1 MKRKAGVGMRV
12 LIAEDEV
19 GLAKGLKFLLEKN
32 NFTVD
37 MVHNGADALA
47 YAESVAYDAIV
58 LDIMM
63 PKKDGLSVLT
73 ELRQAGSR
81 VPVMLLTARA
91 EIEDRVEGL
100 DRGADDYLPKPFAT
114 QEFLARV
121 RALVRRSAGYADKT
135 LSFGNA
141 RLDCAGYELRCGDSA
156 VRLNN
161 KEFQVLELFFR
172 HPRRVFS
179 SEHIMDKLWSLESDA
194 GIEVVWT
201 YIGFVRKK
209 LKSVGADVEIRT
221 VRGAGYALEEQ
232 TC

>member
-1 MKRKAGVGMRV
+1 MRV

-19 GLAKGLKFLLEKN
+19 SLARGLKYLLEKN

-37 MVHNGADALA
+37 IVHNGIDALQ
-47 YAESVAYDAIV
+47 YFETIAYDAVI

-63 PKKDGLSVLT
+63 PGKDGLSVLT
-73 ELRQAGSR
+73 EIRRTGSS
-81 VPVMLLTARA
+81 VPVMMLTAKTGV
-91 EIEDRVEGL
+91 EDRVEGL

-121 RALVRRSAGYADKT
+121 KALVRRNAGYTGKVI
-135 LSFGNA
+135 S
-141 RLDCAGYELRCGDSA
+141 CGSTMT
-156 VRLNN
+156 RLNN

-172 HPRRVFS
+172 HPHHVFS
-179 SEHIMDKLWSLESDA
+179 SEVIMDKLWSLESDA

-209 LKSVGADVEIRT
+209 LRSIGADVDIRT
-221 VRGAGYALEEQ
+221 VRGAGYSLEELP
-232 TC
+232 C

>member
-1 MKRKAGVGMRV
+1 MRV

-37 MVHNGADALA
+37 IVHDGVDALA
-47 YAESVAYDAIV
+47 CCDSVAYDAVI

-73 ELRQAGSR
+73 ELRERGSA
-81 VPVMLLTARA
+81 VPVMLLTAKA
-91 EIEDRVEGL
+91 EIEDRVAGL
-100 DRGADDYLPKPFAT
+100 DCGADDYLPKPFAT

-121 RALVRRSAGYADKT
+121 RALVRRNAGYSGKT
-135 LSFGNA
+135 LSFGSTC
-141 RLDCAGYELRCGDSA
+141 LDCGSYELRCGDSA

-172 HPRRVFS
+172 HPRQVFS
-179 SEHIMDKLWSLESDA
+179 SEHLIDKLWNLEADV
-194 GIEVVWT
+194 GIDVVWT

-209 LKSVGADVEIRT
+209 LRSVGADVEIRT

-232 TC
+232 PC

>member
-1 MKRKAGVGMRV
+1 MRI

-37 MVHNGADALA
+37 MVHNGVDALA
-47 YAESVAYDAIV
+47 YAEGVSYDAIV

-73 ELRQAGSR
+73 ELRQKGSG

-121 RALVRRSAGYADKT
+121 RALVRRNAGYTDKT
-135 LSFGNA
+135 LSFGNT
-141 RLDCAGYELRCGDSA
+141 RLDCGRYELRCGESA

-172 HPRRVFS
+172 HPHHVFS
-179 SEHIMDKLWSLESDA
+179 SEHIMDKLWNLEA
-194 GIEVVWT
+194 EVGIDVVWT
-201 YIGFVRKK
+201 YIGIVRKK
-209 LKSVGADVEIRT
+209 LRSVGADVEIRT

-232 TC
+232 SC

>member
-1 MKRKAGVGMRV
+1 M

-37 MVHNGADALA
+37 IVHDGVDALA
-47 YAESVAYDAIV
+47 CCDSVAYDAVI

-63 PKKDGLSVLT
+63 PKKDGLSVLA
-73 ELRQAGSR
+73 ELREKGSA
-81 VPVMLLTARA
+81 VPVMLLTAKA
-91 EIEDRVEGL
+91 EIEDRVAGL
-100 DRGADDYLPKPFAT
+100 DCGADDYLPKPFAT

-121 RALVRRSAGYADKT
+121 RALVRRNAGYSGKT
-135 LSFGNA
+135 LSFGSTC
-141 RLDCAGYELRCGDSA
+141 LDCGSYELRCGDSA

-172 HPRRVFS
+172 HPRQVFS
-179 SEHIMDKLWSLESDA
+179 SEHLMDKLWNLEADV
-194 GIEVVWT
+194 GIDVVWT

-209 LKSVGADVEIRT
+209 LRSVGADVEIRT

-232 TC
+232 PC

>member
-1 MKRKAGVGMRV
+1 MRM

-37 MVHNGADALA
+37 IVHDGVDALA
-47 YAESVAYDAIV
+47 CCDSVAYDAVI

-63 PKKDGLSVLT
+63 PKKDGLSVLA
-73 ELRQAGSR
+73 ELREKGSA
-81 VPVMLLTARA
+81 VPVMLLTAKA
-91 EIEDRVEGL
+91 EIEDRVAGL
-100 DRGADDYLPKPFAT
+100 DCGADDYLPKPFAT

-121 RALVRRSAGYADKT
+121 RALVRRNAGYSGKT
-135 LSFGNA
+135 LSFGSTC
-141 RLDCAGYELRCGDSA
+141 LDCGSYELRCGDSA

-172 HPRRVFS
+172 HPRQVFS
-179 SEHIMDKLWSLESDA
+179 SEHLMDKLWNLEADV
-194 GIEVVWT
+194 GIDVVWT

-209 LKSVGADVEIRT
+209 LRSVGADVEIRT

-232 TC
+232 PC

>member
-1 MKRKAGVGMRV
+1 MRV

-19 GLAKGLKFLLEKN
+19 SLARGLKFLLEKSS
-32 NFTVD
+32 FTVD
-37 MVHNGADALA
+37 LVHNGIDALD
-47 YAESVAYDAIV
+47 YLKQVAYDAVV

-63 PKKDGLSVLT
+63 PGKDGLTVLT
-73 ELRQAGSR
+73 ELRESGSA
-81 VPVMLLTARA
+81 VPVMMLTAKA

-100 DRGADDYLPKPFAT
+100 NRGADDYLPKPFAT

-121 RALVRRSAGYADKT
+121 KALARRSTGYAEKVI
-135 LSFGNA
+135 SFGNT
-141 RLDCAGYELRCGDSA
+141 RLDCGSYELSCGNET

-172 HPRRVFS
+172 NPRYVFS

-194 GIEVVWT
+194 GIDVVWT

-209 LKSVGADVEIRT
+209 LRNIGADVEIRT
-221 VRGAGYALEEQ
+221 VRGAGYALEEL

>member
-1 MKRKAGVGMRV
+1 MRI

-37 MVHNGADALA
+37 MVHNGEDALA

-73 ELRQAGSR
+73 ELRQAGSS
-81 VPVMLLTARA
+81 VPVMLLTAKA

-121 RALVRRSAGYADKT
+121 RALVRRNAGYTDKT
-135 LSFGNA
+135 LSFGDA
-141 RLDCAGYELRCGDSA
+141 CLDCGSYELRCGDRA
-156 VRLNN
+156 VKLNN

-179 SEHIMDKLWSLESDA
+179 SEHIMDKLWNLDSDV
-194 GIEVVWT
+194 GIDVVWT

-209 LKSVGADVEIRT
+209 LRSVGAGVEIRT

>member
-1 MKRKAGVGMRV
+1 MRV

-32 NFTVD
+32 GFAADV
-37 MVHNGADALA
+37 VHNGVDALNWC
-47 YAESVAYDAIV
+47 ESVPYDAVV

-63 PKKDGLSVLT
+63 PGKDGLSVLT
-73 ELRQAGSR
+73 ELREKGSS
-81 VPVMLLTARA
+81 VPVMLLTAKA

-121 RALVRRSAGYADKT
+121 RALARRNAGYAQKQIA
-135 LSFGNA
+135 FGNT
-141 RLDCAGYELRCGDSA
+141 RLDCGSYELSCGSET

-172 HPRRVFS
+172 HPHQVFS
-179 SEHIMDKLWSLESDA
+179 SEHIMDRLWSPESDA
-194 GIEVVWT
+194 GIDVVWT

-209 LKSVGADVEIRT
+209 LKSIGADVEIRT
-221 VRGAGYALEEQ
+221 VRGAGYALEELP
-232 TC
+232 C

>member
-1 MKRKAGVGMRV
+1 MRV

-19 GLAKGLKFLLEKN
+19 SLAKGLKFLLEKN

-37 MVHNGADALA
+37 IVHNGLDALD
-47 YAESVAYDAIV
+47 YLESVAYDAVI

-63 PKKDGLSVLT
+63 PGMDGLSVLT
-73 ELRQAGSR
+73 EIREKGSS
-81 VPVMLLTARA
+81 VPVMMLTAKA
-91 EIEDRVEGL
+91 EIEDRVAGL
-100 DRGADDYLPKPFAT
+100 DRGADDYLAKPFAT

-121 RALVRRSAGYADKT
+121 RALVRRNTGYAEKI
-135 LSFGNA
+135 LSFGNT
-141 RLDCAGYELRCGDSA
+141 RLDCGRYELGCDDRT

-172 HPRRVFS
+172 HPHHVFS
-179 SEHIMDKLWSLESDA
+179 TEHIMDKLWNLEADV
-194 GIEVVWT
+194 GMDVVWT

-209 LKSVGADVEIRT
+209 LKGIGADVEIRT

-232 TC
+232 IC

>member
-1 MKRKAGVGMRV
+1 MRI

-32 NFTVD
+32 NYTVD
-37 MVHNGADALA
+37 VVHDGVDALA
-47 YAESVAYDAIV
+47 YLEGVAYDAVV

-73 ELRQAGSR
+73 ELRERGSS
-81 VPVMLLTARA
+81 VPVMLLTAKA
-91 EIEDRVEGL
+91 EIEDRVAGL

-121 RALVRRSAGYADKT
+121 RALVRRNAGYQDKS
-135 LSFGNA
+135 LVFGNA
-141 RLDCAGYELRCGDSA
+141 CLDCGSYELRCGQEA

-172 HPRRVFS
+172 HPHHVFS

-209 LKSVGADVEIRT
+209 LKSIGADVEIRT
-221 VRGAGYALEEQ
+221 VRGAGYALELQ

>member
-1 MKRKAGVGMRV
+1 MRV

-19 GLAKGLKFLLEKN
+19 GLARGLKFLLEKN

-37 MVHNGADALA
+37 IVHDGVDALA
-47 YAESVAYDAIV
+47 YLESVAYDAVV

-73 ELRQAGSR
+73 ELREKGSK
-81 VPVMLLTARA
+81 VPVMMLTAKA
-91 EIEDRVEGL
+91 EIEDRVAGL
-100 DRGADDYLPKPFAT
+100 DRGADDYLLKPFAT

-121 RALVRRSAGYADKT
+121 RALVRRNAGYTDKII
-135 LSFGNA
+135 SFGNTN
-141 RLDCAGYELRCGDSA
+141 LNCGSYELCCEGRT

-172 HPRRVFS
+172 HPHHVFS
-179 SEHIMDKLWSLESDA
+179 TEHIMDKLWNLESDI
-194 GIEVVWT
+194 GVDVVWT

-209 LKSVGADVEIRT
+209 LKSVGASVEIRT

-232 TC
+232 EC

>member
-1 MKRKAGVGMRV
+1 MRI

-37 MVHNGADALA
+37 VVHDGADALA
-47 YAESVAYDAIV
+47 YLESVAYDAAV

-73 ELRQAGSR
+73 ELRERGSAL
-81 VPVMLLTARA
+81 PVMLLTARA

-121 RALVRRSAGYADKT
+121 RALVRRNAGYTEKNIC
-135 LSFGNA
+135 FGNTC
-141 RLDCAGYELRCGDSA
+141 LDCGSYELRCGKET

-172 HPRRVFS
+172 HPHHVFS
-179 SEHIMDKLWSLESDA
+179 SEHIMDKLWNLESDV
-194 GIEVVWT
+194 GIDVVWT

-209 LKSVGADVEIRT
+209 LKSIGAGVEIRT
-221 VRGAGYALEEQ
+221 VRGAGYSLEEQ
-232 TC
+232 VC

>member
-1 MKRKAGVGMRV
+1 MRV

-37 MVHNGADALA
+37 VVHDGVDALS
-47 YAESVAYDAIV
+47 YCEGVAYDAVI

-63 PKKDGLSVLT
+63 PRKDGLSVLT
-73 ELRQAGSR
+73 ELREKGSK
-81 VPVMLLTARA
+81 VPVMMLTAKA
-91 EIEDRVEGL
+91 EIEDRVAGL

-121 RALVRRSAGYADKT
+121 RALVRRNAGYTDKA
-135 LSFGNA
+135 LSFGNTC
-141 RLDCAGYELRCGDSA
+141 LDCGSYELRCGDSA

-172 HPRRVFS
+172 HPRHVFS
-179 SEHIMDKLWSLESDA
+179 SEHIMDKLWNLDA
-194 GIEVVWT
+194 DVNIDVVWT

-209 LKSVGADVEIRT
+209 LRTVGADVEIRT

-232 TC
+232 PC

>member
-1 MKRKAGVGMRV
+1 MRI

-19 GLAKGLKFLLEKN
+19 GLAKGLKYLLEKN

-73 ELRQAGSR
+73 ELRQAGSS
-81 VPVMLLTARA
+81 VPVMLLTAKA

-121 RALVRRSAGYADKT
+121 RALVRRNAGYTDKT
-135 LSFGNA
+135 LSFGNT
-141 RLDCAGYELRCGDSA
+141 RLDCGSYELRCGDSA

-172 HPRRVFS
+172 HPHRVFS
-179 SEHIMDKLWSLESDA
+179 SEHIMDKLWNLEADV
-194 GIEVVWT
+194 GIDVVWT

-209 LKSVGADVEIRT
+209 LRSVGADVEIRT

-232 TC
+232 SC